1 MVTTL
6 AGVEAATTVC
16 ELARIRSVS
25 PILTRVVNESLGEKI
40 IKFLGKSTLGGKLN
54 VRVTRSTILRGGV
67 SKQKQNVSLV
77 AIKKIDHDYF
87 TKVFP

>member
-25 PILTRVVNESLGEKI
+25 PILTKVINGSLGEKI
-40 IKFLGKSTLGGKLN
+40 IKFLDKPTLGEG
-54 VRVTRSTILRGGV
+54 
-67 SKQKQNVSLV
+67 
-77 AIKKIDHDYF
+77 D
-87 TKVFP
+87 